1 MSHDDNV
8 DQSRR
13 GLLRA
18 TAGMAGTSALGVSV
32 ASMAAPAG
40 GIRWDHEIDVLIV
53 GSGAAGC
60 TAAVTAAA
68 AGVSVMLVDK
78 ASVVG
83 GTTRMASGVAWVP
96 NNRWL
101 RARGWRDDER
111 DCLRYMVRYAYPECF
126 REGHETFGLDQ
137 LRFDLLR
144 AFYQNGYRA
153 VEHLET
159 VGAAQMS
166 LFELPDGV
174 GPSPDYAAHLRENRT
189 PRGRSIWPRPDAAH
203 GGRGAGLV
211 IGMIAWLEARGAQL
225 GMEHELLGLMLER
238 GRVVGARLKTPAG
251 EKRARAKLGVIAAT
265 GGFAH
270 SPELLGRYQ
279 RMAYG
284 TCAPPGGTGDFL
296 AMATAVGAMP
306 GDMNTAWRTQVI
318 LEEALQHRMVG
329 GPVHIPPGDSMIIVN
344 KHGRRVANEKRNYND
359 RSRVHQVW
367 DPVAVE
373 YPNQFLFL
381 IVDQRTA
388 ETYAG
393 NPPLPMKPGDSPYL
407 VTADSVKR
415 LAEKL
420 EVRLATIERRHGIS
434 FSLGEGFADNLQ
446 STIERFNGFA
456 RNGVD
461 EDFQR
466 GAHQSERDWQAHFS
480 RRHRQHDA
488 SLDILENPTMYPIA
502 TAGPLYAVILA
513 PGVLDT
519 CAGPMINASA
529 EVLDAFGKPIPGL
542 FGAGNCVASPT
553 REAYF
558 GAGGTIGPAIAFG
571 YIAARSA
578 LTSQDASRRYSS
590 LSPN

>member
-1 MSHDDNV
+1 MRHGNNP
-8 DQSRR
+8 DQDRR
-13 GLLRA
+13 GFLRA
-18 TAGMAGTSALGVSV
+18 TAGVAGASVLGVPV
-32 ASMAAPAG
+32 AGMAAQAARG
-40 GIRWDHEIDVLIV
+40 SWDDEVDVLVV

-60 TAAVTAAA
+60 TAAVTAVA
-68 AGVSVMLVDK
+68 AGASVMLVDK

-96 NNRWL
+96 NNPWL
-101 RARGWRDDER
+101 RARGWQDDER

-126 REGHETFGLDQ
+126 REGHETFGLNQ
-137 LRFDLLR
+137 PRFDLLR

-153 VEHLET
+153 VEHLEA

-166 LFELPDGV
+166 LFELPGGV
-174 GPSPDYAAHLRENRT
+174 GPSPDYAAHLPENRT
-189 PRGRSIWPRPDAAH
+189 PRGRAIWPRPDAAH

-211 IGMIAWLEARGAQL
+211 VGMIAWLEAHGAHVR
-225 GMEHELLGLMLER
+225 MEHELLELMFDH
-238 GRVVGARLKTPAG
+238 GRIIGVRLQTPAG
-251 EKRARAKLGVIAAT
+251 ERRMRARKGVIAAT

-270 SPELLGRYQ
+270 SPELLERYQ

-284 TCAPPGGTGDFL
+284 TCAPPGSTGDFL
-296 AMATAVGAMP
+296 KVATAVGAMP
-306 GDMNTAWRTQVI
+306 GDMSTAWRTQVI

-329 GPVHIPPGDSMIIVN
+329 QPVHIPPGDSMIIVN

-381 IVDQRTA
+381 VVDQRTV

-393 NPPLPMKPGDSPYL
+393 NPPLPVESGDSPYL
-407 VTADSVKR
+407 VAAESVQQLAGNLRAR
-415 LAEKL
+415 LEA
-420 EVRLATIERRHGIS
+420 IERKYGVS
-434 FSLGEGFADNLQ
+434 FSLGDGFAVNLQ
-446 STIERFNGFA
+446 ATIERFNGFA
-456 RNGVD
+456 RSGVD
-461 EDFQR
+461 HDFQR
-466 GAHQSERDWQAHFS
+466 GAHQSELDWQAHFS
-480 RRHRQHDA
+480 RRHRESDV
-488 SLDILENPTMYPIA
+488 SFSTLRNPTMFPID
-502 TAGPLYAVILA
+502 TAGPLYAVVLA

-529 EVLDAFGKPIPGL
+529 EVLDPLGEPIPGL

-553 REAYF
+553 RDAYF

-571 YIAARSA
+571 YIAAKSA
-578 LTSQDASRRYSS
+578 LSKSG
-590 LSPN
+590 PNRNFS